1 MANTKSTRSK
11 PKHTRQLADFPETR
25 DKIVE
30 NVEVFSD
37 HEYYGITIRFTD
49 KTALN
54 FTLET
59 AVFTFPVYS
68 DWTGGEEKILKKHK
82 SVRSHIQRG

>member
-1 MANTKSTRSK
+1 MAKASV
-11 PKHTRQLADFPETR
+11 RQLADFPETR

-30 NVEVFSD
+30 NIEVHSD

-54 FTLET
+54 FSFET
-59 AVFTFPVYS
+59 AVFAFPRLS
-68 DWTGGEEKILKKHK
+68 DWTDGNEKRLKKYK
-82 SVRSHIQRG
+82 SVRSHIQRT